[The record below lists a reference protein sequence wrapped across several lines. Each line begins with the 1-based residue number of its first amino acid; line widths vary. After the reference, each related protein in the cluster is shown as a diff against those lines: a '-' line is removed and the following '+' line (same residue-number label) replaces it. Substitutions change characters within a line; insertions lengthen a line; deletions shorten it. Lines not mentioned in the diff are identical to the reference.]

1 MQLFTGLSLGM
12 LYVLLALG
20 LSIIFGLLTVVNF
33 AHGAMYMWGAYAGV
47 TTVVIT
53 GNFWLALIVAP
64 LVIGGYGL
72 IVEKSMIRP
81 LYGRDINYPLLL
93 TFGLQFIMI
102 EIIRIFWGTSDQ
114 PFQAPASLDMPIQI
128 FGIFAFPAY
137 RVFVILITM
146 AICIALWL
154 FLEKTNLGLIIKAGT
169 RDSLMVKALGIDM
182 GRIWWL
188 VFGIGSA
195 LAGLAG
201 ILAGPD
207 PQRLSR
213 NAGIATLVECSVR
226 RRGRGMES
234 LQGAI
239 LSRHFLTGR
248 SHRRDH
254 PLLPADGGRCY
265 FPGHGRCAVDPS
277 QRSFW
282 PGRSFGVIRR
292 EPVGSTH

>member
-1 MQLFTGLSLGM
+1 MEWSAIVMQLFTGLSLGM

-33 AHGAMYMWGAYAGV
+33 AHGAMFMWGAYAGLA
-47 TTVVIT
+47 TMAIT

-64 LVIGGYGL
+64 LVVGGYGL
-72 IVEKSMIRP
+72 IIEKTMIRP

-102 EIIRIFWGTSDQ
+102 EIVRIFWGTSDH
-114 PFQAPASLDMPIQI
+114 PFQAPASLDMPIEI
-128 FGIFAFPAY
+128 MGIFFFPAY
-137 RVFVILITM
+137 RLFVIGVTL
-146 AICIALWL
+146 AICVALWL

-169 RDSLMVKALGIDM
+169 RDPLMVKALGIDM

-201 ILAGPD
+201 VLAAPIRSVF
-207 PQRLSR
+207 PEM
-213 NAGIATLVECSVR
+213 GIAMLVECFVVVVV
-226 RRGRGMES
+226 GGMGS

-239 LSRHFLTGR
+239 LSGIIMGEAIAITTLFYPQMADIVIFLVMAIV
-248 SHRRDH
+248 
-254 PLLPADGGRCY
+254 LLIR
-265 FPGHGRCAVDPS
+265 PS
-277 QRSFW
+277 
-282 PGRSFGVIRR
+282 GLFGKAGLL
-292 EPVGSTH
+292 E

>member
-20 LSIIFGLLTVVNF
+20 LWIIFGLLTVVNF

-47 TTVVIT
+47 TTMAIT

-137 RVFVILITM
+137 RIFVIVVTI

-201 ILAGPD
+201 ILAAPIRSVY
-207 PQRLSR
+207 PEM
-213 NAGIATLVECSVR
+213 GIATLVECFVVVVV
-226 RRGRGMES
+226 GGMGS

-239 LSRHFLTGR
+239 LSGIIMGEANSLTTLFYPQMADIVIFLVMAIV
-248 SHRRDH
+248 
-254 PLLPADGGRCY
+254 LLIR
-265 FPGHGRCAVDPS
+265 PS
-277 QRSFW
+277 
-282 PGRSFGVIRR
+282 GLFGKAGLL
-292 EPVGSTH
+292 E